1 MGSPGAELDTAN
13 FLGSLL
19 KLQGQLQ
26 EYRGV
31 HKYHLGQRD
40 LTALTIL
47 DLSAELLPIPAIA
60 ETGSRPR
67 EMQFD
72 RFLKL
77 PKVLQ
82 LDESAL
88 LPETSIHSHS
98 WST

>member
-13 FLGSLL
+13 FVGSLL

-31 HKYHLGQRD
+31 HNYHLGQRD

-47 DLSAELLPIPAIA
+47 DLRAELLPILTMT

-67 EMQFD
+67 EMQPD
-72 RFLKL
+72 RSLKL
-77 PKVLQ
+77 PRVLQ

-88 LPETSIHSHS
+88 LSETSIHSHF